1 MRHFCRLHK
10 HAEQDMCG
18 TVSHPEQWNPII
30 LIYILASIDF
40 NKSLGRG
47 KKDFFKKKSN
57 ISTNHETSWLEYLD
71 ENLTGAE
78 DNKGSEDE
86 IPFRSGQ
93 SLTKKPEINF
103 RSNSNG
109 EPLLPSDCLTMKL
122 DDKKHVMWCFLKAHY
137 GTDTFCMTRTLV
149 PNNHRDCKRS
159 PISRTRLYTAM
170 G

>member
-1 MRHFCRLHK
+1 V
-10 HAEQDMCG
+10 E
-18 TVSHPEQWNPII
+18 PII
-30 LIYILASIDF
+30 LIYILTSIDF

-78 DNKGSEDE
+78 DNKG
-86 IPFRSGQ
+86 
-93 SLTKKPEINF
+93 
-103 RSNSNG
+103 
-109 EPLLPSDCLTMKL
+109 SDCLTMKL